1 MTRFEVRI
9 AGLVR
14 LATGVV
20 FLAEGYGKVTS
31 DFVRG
36 GFARSAS
43 EMAGQAWP
51 FWGHPRIAARHRD
64 PSRTV
69 LCARFVLGPLGDR
82 RPPKLGFA
90 CSCCF
95 SLPLPPPTRLEPR
108 CHARVSPPA

>member
-1 MTRFEVRI
+1 MSQEIIEAVREI
-9 AGLVR
+9 ERDKGIEQGTLVR

-20 FLAEGYGKVTS
+20 FLAEGYGEVTS

-82 RPPKLGFA
+82 RPPN
-90 CSCCF
+90 
-95 SLPLPPPTRLEPR
+95 
-108 CHARVSPPA
+108 